1 MYPEALATDHILTW
15 SEKGDLVLDPFMGA
29 GTTAAMSMENDRN
42 FIGFEI
48 DEKYHDIAMR
58 RVEQRMARLP
68 I

>member
-1 MYPEALATDHILTW
+1 
-15 SEKGDLVLDPFMGA
+15 MGA
-29 GTTAAMSMENDRN
+29 GTTAAMAMASDRN

-48 DEKYHDIAMR
+48 DEKYYDIAMR